1 MKIQSQILVGYVL
14 WEPDVVRH
22 KCKVSN
28 SDQKFNKLL
37 WCSAERL
44 HTDVILKPI
53 PTTRAISNN
62 FSTLSSFER
71 KNFTSFSK
79 LLRSIAVSYISIKL
93 AFYSK
98 IHLIAGSSIL
108 GFEII
113 TV

>member
-79 LLRSIAVSYISIKL
+79 LLRSIAVLYISIKL

-98 IHLIAGSSIL
+98 IHLIAGSSFL
-108 GFEII
+108 GC
-113 TV
+113 